1 MYKMFLRSL
10 VILLA
15 GMVSF
20 ESAQVWAGEL
30 YEGKTVQFIV
40 GASPGGGFD
49 TYTRAVARHF
59 GAHLPGKPAVIVE
72 NKPGAG
78 GLVAAN
84 SIFTMDDPDALTI
97 GILNPGHLVR
107 QSLGDKNIR
116 FDGRKFSW
124 IGAPSKNTTACAI
137 MGFTGM
143 KTLADVLA
151 AKGPIKMG
159 AVRDGTDTADF
170 PKIMNGILGTN
181 FEVIT
186 GFQGTAKVRLALQTK
201 EVMGACWGWE
211 SMRVTAKSM
220 LHATG
225 DNKLIPFI
233 IHSKEDDPEVRDL
246 PLFTEAIKDEDN
258 RALYEAWSA
267 PNNFM
272 RVLFL
277 SPSAPKD
284 RLAVLRK
291 AFKATLEDPEFVK
304 EAEKS
309 KLDVTYVSGEAVD
322 GYVKKI
328 FSMTPA
334 MKKNLRKW
342 LNIKG

>member
-1 MYKMFLRSL
+1 MYEMFLRSL

-84 SIFTMDDPDALTI
+84 SIFTMEDPDALTI

-107 QSLGDKNIR
+107 QSLGDKNIK

-151 AKGPIKMG
+151 AKEPIKMG

-170 PKIMNGILGTN
+170 PKIMNGILGTK

-225 DNKLIPFI
+225 DNKLVPFI
-233 IHSKEDDPEVRDL
+233 IHSKENDPEVRDL
-246 PLFTEAIKDEDN
+246 PLFTDVIKDKDS

-284 RLAVLRK
+284 HVPVLRK

-309 KLDVTYVSGEAVD
+309 KLDVTYVSGEEVD

-328 FSMTPA
+328 FSMTPE
-334 MKKNLRKW
+334 MKKNLRQW

>member
-10 VILLA
+10 VVLLA

-20 ESAQVWAGEL
+20 ESGQVWAGEL
-30 YEGKTVQFIV
+30 YEGKTIQFIV

-124 IGAPSKNTTACAI
+124 IGAPSKNTTACAV

-151 AKGPIKMG
+151 AKEPIKMG

-170 PKIMNGILGTN
+170 PKIMNGILDTK
-181 FEVIT
+181 FQVIT

-211 SMRVTAKSM
+211 SMRVTAKAM

-233 IHSKEDDPEVRDL
+233 IHSKENDLEVRDL
-246 PLFTEAIKDEDN
+246 PLFTEVIKDKDN

-284 RLAVLRK
+284 HLVVLRK
-291 AFKATLEDPEFVK
+291 AFKATLEDPEFLK

-322 GYVKKI
+322 DYVKKI
-328 FSMTPA
+328 FSMTPE